1 MGIYK
6 RCGRCGKRI
15 PSGTTCPCV
24 KEYKK
29 SKDKDYDKNRRNK
42 ERDSFYHSREWKRAR
57 EDCIRRHIG
66 IDLYLYY
73 EEGKI
78 VPAEMAHHI
87 ETVEEAYCK
96 RVDQN
101 NLIPLSDKTHAQI
114 HKWMKEGREQE
125 RKVQAILK
133 GFLRKWERKE
143 NAEGEGVLK
152 LF

>member
-15 PSGTTCPCV
+15 QSGSTCPCV

-29 SKDKDYDKNRRNK
+29 SRDKDYDKNRRDK
-42 ERDSFYHSREWKRAR
+42 GRDTFYHSKEWKMARA
-57 EDCIRRHIG
+57 ECISRHIG

-87 ETVEEAYCK
+87 ETVEEAHHK

-101 NLIPLSDKTHAQI
+101 NLIPLSSKTHAQI
-114 HKWMKEGREQE
+114 HRWMSEGRKME
-125 RKVQAILK
+125 VQTFLK
-133 GFLRKWERKE
+133 GFLEKWERKE
-143 NAEGEGVLK
+143 NAEGEGVPK